1 MGVGVDESR
10 THDLAGGIDRLGCL
24 LGHAAVG
31 GGPDRNNA
39 TVLDADIGSKPFGA
53 GAVDNRAALD
63 DHVEH
68 PVIVP
73 VT

>member
-1 MGVGVDESR
+1 MGVGVDEPR
-10 THDLAGGIDRLGCL
+10 AHDLAGGVDRLGRL
-24 LGHAAVG
+24 LGDPHVG
-31 GGPDRNNA
+31 SRPDRGDA
-39 TVLDADIGSKPFGA
+39 TVPDADIGSEPFGA

-68 PVIVP
+68 PIIVP

>member
-1 MGVGVDESR
+1 MGVGVDETR
-10 THDLAGGIDRLGCL
+10 TYDLAGGIDRLGRL
-24 LGHAAVG
+24 FVHAAVR

-68 PVIVP
+68 AIIV
-73 VT
+73 TGT

>member
-10 THDLAGGIDRLGCL
+10 THDLAGGIDRLGRL
-24 LGHAAVG
+24 FGHAAVG

-39 TVLDADIGSKPFGA
+39 TVLDADISSKPFGA

-68 PVIVP
+68 AVIVP
-73 VT
+73 AT